1 LALKKTISRIFAKR
15 LNMNIENII
24 AELEKFAPPQLQEGY
39 DNARLITGNKGWKC
53 SGALLTLDATEAV
66 IEEAIQSNCNLI
78 IAHHPIVFSGLKS
91 INGKNYIERTL
102 IKAIKKDIAIYACHT
117 NLDNVALGVNR
128 KIADKI
134 GLKNLQIL
142 SPKRNLICK
151 LYTYVP
157 LKEVEAVKNA
167 LFQAGA
173 GEIGNYSECSFS
185 VSGVGTFKGNEI
197 SNPIIGN
204 KGERHHEPEVK
215 LEVIF
220 PNYLQAKVVGALKVA
235 HPYEEV
241 AYEVIQTENLHQEI
255 GAGMVGILEKPMAS
269 MDFLK
274 YLKKTMQ
281 TDCIRYTALVH
292 PQIKKV
298 AICGGAGSF
307 LLEQAK
313 QSGAQIF
320 ITGDYK
326 YHQFFDAENDIIIAD
341 IGHYESEQFTP
352 ELIYDILSQKFG
364 NFALRL
370 SKQNTNPINYL

>member
-1 LALKKTISRIFAKR
+1 
-15 LNMNIENII
+15 MNIGKII
-24 AELEKFAPPQLQEGY
+24 VALEQFAPPQLQESY
-39 DNARLITGNKGWKC
+39 DNSRLITGNKNWEC

-66 IEEAIQSNCNLI
+66 IEEAIQSNCNLV

-91 INGKNYIERTL
+91 IAGKNYIERTL
-102 IKAIKKDIAIYACHT
+102 IKAIKNDIAIYACHT

-142 SPKRNLICK
+142 APKRNLICK

-167 LFQAGA
+167 LFEAGA

-197 SNPIIGN
+197 SNPSIGN
-204 KGERHHEPEVK
+204 KGERHHEAEVK

-220 PNYLQAKVVGALKVA
+220 PNYLQTKVVEALKVA

-255 GAGMVGILEKPMAS
+255 GAGMVGMLEKPMAS

-274 YLKKTMQ
+274 HLKRTMK
-281 TDCIRYTALVH
+281 TDCVRYTALVH
-292 PQIKKV
+292 AQIEKV